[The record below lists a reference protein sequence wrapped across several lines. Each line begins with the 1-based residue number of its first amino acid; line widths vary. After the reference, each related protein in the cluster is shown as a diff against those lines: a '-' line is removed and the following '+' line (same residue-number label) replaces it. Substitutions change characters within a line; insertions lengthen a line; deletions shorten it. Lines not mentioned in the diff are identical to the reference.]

1 MADKK
6 QMAEDS
12 ATRAARA
19 EAAEM
24 KLSQANE
31 KAYNA
36 SMTTTPMRTKQP
48 GTTSG
53 TNAGESGKS
62 WDEIFGKSKK

>member
-6 QMAEDS
+6 QIAEDS

-24 KLSQANE
+24 KLSEANE
-31 KAYNA
+31 RAYNA
-36 SMTTTPMRTKQP
+36 SMTTTPMRSKSPSTK
-48 GTTSG
+48 SG
-53 TNAGESGKS
+53 VNAGESGKS
-62 WDEIFGKSKK
+62 WDEVFGKKK